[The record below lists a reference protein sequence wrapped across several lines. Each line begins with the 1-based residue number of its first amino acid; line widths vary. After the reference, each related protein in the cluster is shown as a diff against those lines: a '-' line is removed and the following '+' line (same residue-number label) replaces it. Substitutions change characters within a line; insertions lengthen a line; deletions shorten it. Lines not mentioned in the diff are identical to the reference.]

1 MAGNESPL
9 GSKARKLPINWLSAG
24 CLCLVVL
31 GSAAI
36 YTAVFLVDHLDQ
48 SATERYTRSLGAGAA
63 AAVPPGSDQKTAELW
78 LDSQGMRVSE
88 LGPDVRDTGAEHHGM
103 PPAQLGGVLR
113 GATEQRLYYGHNE
126 VSVYF
131 FLDKQGKV
139 IKHRVY
145 QFHIGL

>member
-1 MAGNESPL
+1 MSRL
-9 GSKARKLPINWLSAG
+9 KWLPVG
-24 CLCLVVL
+24 CLGVL
-31 GSAAI
+31 FLGAAAI
-36 YTAVFLVDHLDQ
+36 PAAVFIIAQLDQ
-48 SATERYTRSLGAGAA
+48 SATERYARSLDAGAA
-63 AAVPPGSDQKTAELW
+63 AAVPPGSDQKTAESW

-88 LGPDVRDTGAEHHGM
+88 WGPDLRDTGAEIHGA

-113 GATEQRLYYGHNE
+113 GTIRQRLHYGHNE

-131 FLDKQGKV
+131 FLDNQGKV